1 MSTFTCTAGGRS
13 VKRMM
18 WGWGSAADRLRSPD
32 RPGGALLRACDCET
46 NRFCRP
52 FFARSTGRP
61 AGRHQKGSPVVSGA
75 HCGSH
80 GGQLLRHERLVLKC
94 HADRDRPAIKY
105 DDAVLYCTY
114 YSVLPC
120 KRAVLKAVLNVYTC
134 IHGHGLWGHG
144 AGACMRAATASQKRL
159 RPCYFYRI
167 AGSERFLA
175 ELLL

>member
-1 MSTFTCTAGGRS
+1 
-13 VKRMM
+13 M

-94 HADRDRPAIKY
+94 HADRNRPAIKY
-105 DDAVLYCTY
+105 DDAVLYCTC
-114 YSVLPC
+114 SVLPC
-120 KRAVLKAVLNVYTC
+120 KRTVLKAVLVVYTC
-134 IHGHGLWGHG
+134 MHGHGLWPMG
-144 AGACMRAATASQKRL
+144 ADACAPRPRVKNGSMGDSFVGVQMTRL
-159 RPCYFYRI
+159 PLDSHQPVSREL
-167 AGSERFLA
+167 GSMFSSFS
-175 ELLL
+175 